1 MQKCSICLWAIA
13 NADYEWCSFKV
24 VVSGVATTPE
34 EVATYAG
41 CTLLAAE
48 CAALGEDGEGEA
60 GDQQS
65 TVTAAIKFLSESE
78 FITLKT
84 VKDAG

>member
-1 MQKCSICLWAIA
+1 M
-13 NADYEWCSFKV
+13 
-24 VVSGVATTPE
+24 SGVATTPD

-48 CAALGEDGEGEA
+48 CAATAGDGEETS
-60 GDQQS
+60 DQQS
-65 TVTAAIKFLSESE
+65 TITAAIQFLSESE

-84 VKDAG
+84 VKDAGKRCG

>member
-1 MQKCSICLWAIA
+1 MV
-13 NADYEWCSFKV
+13 CSFKV

-48 CAALGEDGEGEA
+48 CAALAEDGEA
-60 GDQQS
+60 ADQQS
-65 TVTAAIKFLSESE
+65 TVTAAIRFLSESE